1 MSKLEVA
8 PLRHY
13 TECKSLKDVIN
24 KWVAMWLEPLPNI
37 EAGKVELQLA
47 ILEVVRGT
55 IPKRDSR
62 NTQECKMIDSINS
75 KIGGL

>member
-1 MSKLEVA
+1 MTKKEVATMNKLESILIDFA
-8 PLRHY
+8 DFCTRNEIY
-13 TECKSLKDVIN
+13 GGNKSRYKIKLDTTK
-24 KWVAMWLEPLPNI
+24 
-37 EAGKVELQLA
+37 LA

>member
-1 MSKLEVA
+1 MSKLDEILEK
-8 PLRHY
+8 LRDSEISCM
-13 TECKSLKDVIN
+13 TDKRNEARADRLKES
-24 KWVAMWLEPLPNI
+24 K
-37 EAGKVELQLA
+37 LA